1 MTKSANRQIGKSAN
15 QQSVDTVG
23 HLSFAIPSQW
33 GGGRGGYRHWP
44 LVICLLCSIAVVPL
58 LRSKSP
64 CTHDGALH
72 YFRVTAMRH
81 ALQNGI
87 LFTRYLPDLAFGY
100 GYPFFNYRAALSYY
114 LALALYLTGLALPA
128 ALNMVYV
135 LSIVGSALAAY
146 LFARDLFGPRAG
158 IVAAVAYAYAP
169 YQFLNA
175 LLRGNA
181 PESVALPLFPLILW
195 AFRRL
200 ALTGH
205 RRWFLVSVVS
215 LSALHLSHVISFFLF
230 TPLLLAYLVVLWL
243 VHRREGHW
251 VATGGAFAMAW
262 GLTAFFW
269 APALLERGYIQLHMS
284 RVTRN
289 NDFHYNFL
297 ALAEIFALP
306 APVDTSLM
314 NPPMRIHLGLVQAIL
329 GGIGLVVGLIRWR
342 DRERRATLAFFA
354 LTAVVMLWM
363 STRASLW
370 LWEHVPLLPFVQFP
384 WRLVGRATL
393 PVAFL
398 ASAIAP
404 TRHASRTTF
413 HVSRFTFHVSRALPL
428 VSITLLILAALPY
441 TYPPHGYCPNAPYPT
456 INDVFA
462 YEHRSKL
469 VGVDP
474 EGSYFPAWV
483 KHRPEGSPLEE
494 QYAAG
499 GPISR
504 FDETALPAGAS
515 VVEDGYSPNRAQ
527 VVVETPAPFRARYL
541 AFYFPGWRVWID
553 EEPVETTA
561 SDPAGL
567 ITFDVPAGRHTIII
581 RFGSTPVRTTFT
593 AISLLSLVALLILT
607 VRYPQ
612 ASNLKSQIPNPK
624 SQDSSFVIRH
634 LSLSITVI
642 FLLALK
648 LSVVDRLETP
658 FRRPTLQPDNTLPGV
673 EHRLD
678 QPYADGLTLIGY
690 DQDRPGLPADGTLR
704 LDLYWTA
711 HAQPSAR
718 YQSVVHLV
726 APDGLRWSPPDT
738 FRPRGYADYPPST
751 TWSPGR
757 YALDSH
763 EIETLP
769 GTPPGTYD
777 VVLTVF
783 DRDTLAPL
791 SVLNEQDQPAAP
803 TLTLGQV
810 TLTAPHRPVGP
821 DGLDVHHRLNV
832 VLGPLTLLGA
842 DFDRDEAAPGDPIL
856 LTTFW
861 RADQQPPE
869 NPDLTLHLAL
879 LPAGDPTAA
888 PAAQFDLPP
897 TGLWHPTSAWQP
909 GNVWRGQH
917 FLHLPANLDS
927 GDYTW
932 HLTLLPTSSSTRL
945 PSPLTLTAPSRTFTP
960 PSFPPN
966 GGDERGGVDV
976 TLGDLVT
983 LSGFDVG
990 VEMARP
996 GETLTVTLVWRAE
1009 VETRTS
1015 YHVFLHLIG
1024 PGGEL
1029 VAQSDGVPADWSR
1042 PTTGWLPGEYVTDT
1056 RVLTLPADAPAGDYV
1071 LSAGLY
1077 VPGGERLTTPDGTD
1091 AIHLTT
1097 IAVESDYSSRPD
1109 RFRKTCQVC
1118 PSDHDR
1124 GTNTVQIQ

>member
-1 MTKSANRQIGKSAN
+1 
-15 QQSVDTVG
+15 
-23 HLSFAIPSQW
+23 
-33 GGGRGGYRHWP
+33 
-44 LVICLLCSIAVVPL
+44 LLCSIAVVPL
-58 LRSKSP
+58 LRSESP

-146 LFARDLFGPRAG
+146 LFARDLFGPWAG

-169 YQFLNA
+169 YQFLDA

-230 TPLLLAYLVVLWL
+230 TPFLLAYLVVLWL

-297 ALAEIFALP
+297 ALAEIFAPP

-404 TRHASRTTF
+404 TRHASKTSSVKRQASSVILSRLMSHVSRFTF
-413 HVSRFTFHVSRALPL
+413 HVSRFTLHVSRALPL
-428 VSITLLILAALPY
+428 VSITLLILAALPH

-456 INDVFA
+456 ISDVFA

-494 QYAAG
+494 QYTAG
-499 GPISR
+499 GSIAR

-515 VVEDGYSPNRAQ
+515 VVEAGYGPNEAQ

-553 EEPVETTA
+553 EEAVGTTA

-581 RFGSTPVRTTFT
+581 RFGSTPVRTVFT

-642 FLLALK
+642 LLLALK

-690 DQDRPGLPADGTLR
+690 DQDRLGLPADGTLR

-711 HAQPSAR
+711 HAQPTAR

-763 EIETLP
+763 EIEPLP

-783 DRDTLAPL
+783 DRDTLSPL

-897 TGLWHPTSAWQP
+897 TGPWHPTSAWQS
-909 GNVWRGQH
+909 GDVWRGQH
-917 FLHLPANLDS
+917 FLHFPANLDS

-932 HLTLLPTSSSTRL
+932 HLTLFPTSSSTRL
-945 PSPLTLTAPSRTFTP
+945 PSPLTITAPSRTFTP
-960 PSFPPN
+960 PSFPPI
-966 GGDERGGVDV
+966 GGG
-976 TLGDLVT
+976 
-983 LSGFDVG
+983 
-990 VEMARP
+990 
-996 GETLTVTLVWRAE
+996 
-1009 VETRTS
+1009 
-1015 YHVFLHLIG
+1015 
-1024 PGGEL
+1024 
-1029 VAQSDGVPADWSR
+1029 
-1042 PTTGWLPGEYVTDT
+1042 
-1056 RVLTLPADAPAGDYV
+1056 
-1071 LSAGLY
+1071 
-1077 VPGGERLTTPDGTD
+1077 
-1091 AIHLTT
+1091 
-1097 IAVESDYSSRPD
+1097 
-1109 RFRKTCQVC
+1109 
-1118 PSDHDR
+1118 
-1124 GTNTVQIQ
+1124 